1 LEQKLI
7 TYPGKQE
14 KIEPGDLV
22 ILGSFS
28 NARTG
33 MVVQIVNEKSTEPEA
48 LVKVDRNFCWRLL
61 ASLRKLD
68 AVFPICP

>member
-1 LEQKLI
+1 MI

-28 NARTG
+28 NAKPG

-48 LVKVDRNFCWRLL
+48 LVKVDRNFFWRLL

>member
-1 LEQKLI
+1 MI

-48 LVKVDRNFCWRLL
+48 LVKVDRNFCWQLL